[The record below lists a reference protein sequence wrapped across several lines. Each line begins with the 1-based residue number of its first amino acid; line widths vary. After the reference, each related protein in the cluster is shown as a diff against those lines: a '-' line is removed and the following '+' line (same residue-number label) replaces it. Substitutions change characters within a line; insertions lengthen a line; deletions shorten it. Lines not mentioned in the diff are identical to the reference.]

1 MLFNREKSSL
11 PGKVSTFILF
21 LAFLVFSMA
30 PVYAQEES
38 FKIGACLSFSGPY
51 GVLGDVMREGALLA
65 VKENGGKILGRK
77 VEFIWEDTETKPQ
90 VGVQKANK
98 LIARDIDLLFGAV
111 SSAVTSAVSQ
121 VAKIHKVPQLVTASA
136 DPAITGSEGHRYLFR
151 TSNNTNMENLM
162 ALEFAK
168 SKGYKSIIV
177 MTMDYKAARIT
188 GEKFMELAKREG
200 IEIKGAVYPPLG
212 EKDYALYISKCLN
225 SGADAVYAVVAG
237 SDSVTFLK
245 QADGVKLKEKMD
257 IFGPVLLSLLS
268 AKAVGNAA
276 VGVYT
281 GVRYSFTY
289 DCPANKAFVESYKK
303 EYGTIPNMF
312 AGEAYDGVKMFIKAI
327 EKSGSMDKEKWI
339 NSLEGFKY
347 TESVEG
353 IKVMR
358 KCDHQALQIGL
369 FAEIVKSPDFPDPYP
384 KVIKVFPPEKV
395 HRPCGKAH
403 WW

>member
-1 MLFNREKSSL
+1 
-11 PGKVSTFILF
+11 
-21 LAFLVFSMA
+21 
-30 PVYAQEES
+30 
-38 FKIGACLSFSGPY
+38 
-51 GVLGDVMREGALLA
+51 
-65 VKENGGKILGRK
+65 
-77 VEFIWEDTETKPQ
+77 
-90 VGVQKANK
+90 
-98 LIARDIDLLFGAV
+98 
-111 SSAVTSAVSQ
+111 
-121 VAKIHKVPQLVTASA
+121 
-136 DPAITGSEGHRYLFR
+136 
-151 TSNNTNMENLM
+151 
-162 ALEFAK
+162 
-168 SKGYKSIIV
+168 
-177 MTMDYKAARIT
+177 
-188 GEKFMELAKREG
+188 
-200 IEIKGAVYPPLG
+200 

-268 AKAVGNAA
+268 VKAVGNAA

-369 FAEIVKSPDFPDPYP
+369 FAEIVKSSDFPDPYP

-395 HRPCGKAH
+395 HRPCGKEY